1 MVTIWLTNR
10 RLFDVQHLIAIGVG
24 LVIGFVFFREPVAV
38 EFRDEEL
45 TEASAPAAGYS
56 TAI

>member
-24 LVIGFVFFREPVAV
+24 LVIGFVFFREPVA
-38 EFRDEEL
+38 
-45 TEASAPAAGYS
+45 
-56 TAI
+56 